1 MKNAFKDVN
10 SIVIT
15 QSMAKKYFG
24 DEDAM
29 GKVLHEDGLGDLM
42 VTGVV
47 KDVPSNS
54 HFHFDFLI
62 STRKFAGD
70 IDGNWGFYNFYTY
83 IKLKPDVNI
92 KAIEPKIQAI
102 YKRNNDNDKNIFYT
116 QPLTGI
122 HLDSDL
128 KWELEPCRTSAVLIA
143 VITISLQA
151 IKAALANPVKSLR
164 TE

>member
-29 GKVLHEDGLGDLM
+29 GKVLHEDRLGDLM
-42 VTGVV
+42 VRGVV
-47 KDVPSNS
+47 KDVPPNS

-62 STRKFAGD
+62 PTRRFGGD
-70 IDGNWGFYNFYTY
+70 VDGNWNFYNFYTY
-83 IKLKPDVNI
+83 IKPKPNVNI

-102 YKRNNDNDKNIFYT
+102 YKRNNGNDKNIFYT

-128 KWELEPCRTSAVLIA
+128 KWESEPCRTSAVLIA
-143 VITISLQA
+143 VITISFQT
-151 IKAALANPVKSLR
+151 IKTALANPVKSLR